1 MCGIVGIFHYGNTK
15 EIDADHL
22 VGMRATLRHRGP
34 DGNGLCVH
42 PELRVGLASTRL
54 AIRDLSSAGDQ
65 PFVDNASAVAVVFN
79 GEIYNADELR
89 SELEQTGVVFKSSS
103 DTEVLLRL
111 YCAHGEALLARLNGI
126 FSFAVLDRRKRLLFI
141 ARDPLGVKPLYYFD
155 YQGTF
160 AFASEIKALLAYPGL
175 PRCLNEEAVASYLT
189 FACVPA
195 PQTLFR
201 HVCKLQHATL
211 LRVNVNQ
218 AIQRQRYWSP
228 ISPELIKT
236 LSHAPEEECVERVR
250 TTLNKSVRA
259 QLAGDVAATC
269 SLSGGVDSS
278 AVASLMSHFN
288 GGQTVAFT
296 IGFDEEWSQYNEY
309 SYARSAARHV
319 RAELIELCMS
329 SEAAID
335 FLESSYAGIFD
346 DPNADPVCCLA
357 FTLAKE
363 MHRRDFKVAL
373 SGEGADEIFI
383 GYGRYLTE
391 LAEWRA
397 FQAKAGA
404 GPDAWFWG
412 LGIAFR
418 SEALS
423 GILQPHFTRRYYD
436 PARHLEPLWRAHR
449 EALEC
454 LDPADITRRLSFI
467 ELQIRL
473 PEILLMRVD
482 KASMA
487 NAIEYRVPFL
497 DKDLV
502 QLALAMPAEI
512 KIKSGQPKSVLKRA
526 VEGLIPP
533 ENEMRPKMGFALPV
547 AEWLRDERTA
557 PRLTQLITHSRM
569 YRSGIVQPDAVQ
581 RLIDE
586 HRSAAADHYFKLWTL
601 MTLSQW
607 YERWIA

>member
-1 MCGIVGIFHYGNTK
+1 MCGIVGILHYGNAK
-15 EIDADHL
+15 QIDTDAL

-34 DGNGLCVH
+34 DGDGLYVH
-42 PELRVGLASTRL
+42 PGLRVGLASTRL

-65 PFVDNASAVAVVFN
+65 PFVDDASAVAVVFN

-89 SELEQTGVVFKSSS
+89 AELEKTGVVFKSSS

-111 YCAHGEALLARLNGI
+111 YRAHGEALLTRLNGI
-126 FSFAVLDRRKRLLFI
+126 FAFVILDLRQRLLFI
-141 ARDPLGVKPLYYFD
+141 ARDSLGVKPLYYFD

-160 AFASEIKALLAYPGL
+160 AFASEIKALLAYPGF
-175 PRCLNEEAVASYLT
+175 PRRLNEEAVASYLT

-211 LRVNVNQ
+211 LRVGVDQ
-218 AIQRQRYWSP
+218 PLRMQRYWSP
-228 ISPELIKT
+228 ICPELIET
-236 LSHAPEEECVERVR
+236 LNHATEEECVERVR
-250 TTLNKSVRA
+250 TTLSNSVRA
-259 QLAGDVAATC
+259 QLAGDVVATC

-278 AVASLMSHFN
+278 SVASLMSRFN
-288 GGQTVAFT
+288 AHQTVAFT
-296 IGFDEEWSQYNEY
+296 IGFDREWSQYNEY
-309 SYARSAARHV
+309 SYAKSAARHA
-319 RAELIELCMS
+319 RAELVELRMS
-329 SEAAID
+329 SRAALE
-335 FLESSYAGIFD
+335 FLESTYADIFD

-363 MHRRDFKVAL
+363 MHRRGFKIAL

-391 LAEWRA
+391 LAEWRE
-397 FQAKAGA
+397 FQSKAGT

-412 LGIAFR
+412 LGIGFR
-418 SEALS
+418 PEALLN
-423 GILQPHFTRRYYD
+423 ILEPHFARCYCD
-436 PARHLEPLWRAHR
+436 SARHVEPLWRAHR

-454 LDPADITRRLSFI
+454 LDRADLSRRLSFI

-487 NAIEYRVPFL
+487 NAVEYRVPFL
-497 DKDLV
+497 DRELV
-502 QLALAMPAEI
+502 QLAFAIPSDI
-512 KIKSGQPKSVLKRA
+512 KIKAGQPKSVLKRA

-533 ENEMRPKMGFALPV
+533 ENVTRAKMGFALPV
-547 AEWLRDERTA
+547 SEWLRDERIA
-557 PRLTQLITHSRM
+557 PRLTELITHSRM
-569 YRSGIVQPDAVQ
+569 SRGGIVQPGAVQ

-601 MTLSQW
+601 MTFAQW